1 MTKRA
6 IIYARVSTKR
16 QADDGLPVESQVDH
30 CRTKA
35 AALGATV
42 AKVFIDGGIS
52 GTTDRRP
59 AFQDALNYC
68 AVMEVDYFV
77 CWASSRFARNHLQ
90 AGKYKAV
97 LERYGTRLIY
107 SSSEVDIRTDD
118 GWFSDSINS
127 LIDERY
133 SRQVSTDTR
142 RSMLKAARD
151 GCFMGGRIPFGYAV
165 VPDGKRKRLGV
176 HPTEGPTVQAIF
188 AMGLQGL
195 GTKMIATQLNAQG
208 LTIRGKPW
216 AKNTVNYLL
225 KNEVYAGFTVFNRVG
240 KGRIEN
246 PRESWVRVANHVA
259 LISIED
265 FERAQTM
272 MQNRQPANV
281 GGQTRSN
288 QVFTGLLRCG
298 TCDASLQTCSGTG
311 RGRVYHYYGCRDGL
325 VGKHRCG
332 ASRIRADL
340 FDDWMLGELLD
351 RVITPDR
358 MTDIIAE
365 AQEIH
370 CERDKGRQARRAVL
384 VTELRSA
391 EKSRRKIF
399 EILEMHGKDAPNLG
413 DLTVRLREL
422 NERIKRLEGGLTDLE
437 NEQALPENMPQVD
450 PEDAADYLRG
460 IVLDCTDPKK
470 LREFVGTFVK
480 AITVGESEVLVD
492 YHPECLVQL
501 NHRSVVHSARNWLPV
516 LGSLRTVRLSLVRPA
531 TFYGKDRAGLLT
543 LAA

>member
-1 MTKRA
+1 MKRA

-30 CRTKA
+30 CRSKA
-35 AALGATV
+35 QALGAAV

-59 AFQDALNYC
+59 SFQEALNYC
-68 AVMEVDYFV
+68 AVMEVDYFI
-77 CWASSRFARNHLQ
+77 CWSSSRFARNHLQ
-90 AGKYKAV
+90 AGHYKGV

-118 GWFSDSINS
+118 GWFSDAISS

-133 SRQVSTDTR
+133 SRQVSSDTR

-151 GCFMGGRIPFGYAV
+151 GCFLGGRVPFGYTV

-176 HPTEGPTVQAIF
+176 HPTEGATVRAIF

-195 GTKMIATQLNAQG
+195 GTKMIAMQLNAQG
-208 LTIRGKPW
+208 LTMRGKRW

-225 KNEVYAGFTVFNRVG
+225 KNEVYAGFTVFNRLG

-246 PRESWVRVANHVA
+246 PREDWVRVASHAA
-259 LISIED
+259 LVSAED
-265 FERAQTM
+265 FERTQTM

-281 GGQTRSN
+281 GGQPRSN
-288 QVFTGLLRCG
+288 HAFTGLLRCG
-298 TCDASLQTCSGTG
+298 TCGASLQTCSGTG

-332 ASRIRADL
+332 AARIRADL
-340 FDDWMLGELLD
+340 FDEWMLTELLD

-358 MTDIIAE
+358 MADIIAQ
-365 AQEIH
+365 AQDLH
-370 CERDKGRQARRAVL
+370 GERAKARHERRAVL
-384 VTELRSA
+384 VSELRGA
-391 EKSRRKIF
+391 EKSRGNLYG
-399 EILEMHGKDAPNLG
+399 ILELHGKDAPNLG
-413 DLTVRLREL
+413 DLTVRLRDL
-422 NERIKRLEGGLTDLE
+422 NERIKRLEGGLIELE
-437 NEQALPENMPQVD
+437 NEQASPGNAPQVD
-450 PEDAADYLRG
+450 PEEAAEALRG
-460 IVLDCTDPKK
+460 IVLECNDPKK
-470 LREFVGTFVK
+470 LREFVGSFVK
-480 AITVGESEVLVD
+480 EITVSDSEVLVD
-492 YHPECLVQL
+492 YHPECLVQM
-501 NHRSVVHSARNWLPV
+501 NHRSTVHSANNWLPV
-516 LGSLRTVRLSLVRPA
+516 LGTLRTVRLSISRPA
-531 TFYGKDRAGLLT
+531 TFYGKDRARLLT